1 MNQDDCVEKKV
12 VELLDQSL
20 KGINKRTA
28 ARLQYIRNNALE
40 HFESGNRMIPDGKA
54 AHTFAAIAWHKNT
67 AKLLFLVFFLL
78 LLTWA
83 GSMWHI
89 RHHGDDTGTAD
100 ANFLADDQDGDAHPD
115 DPLELWHHPARS
127 R

>member
-1 MNQDDCVEKKV
+1 MPRCFLPYLVLVCFGWQASRLAKRVMH
-12 VELLDQSL
+12 LL
-20 KGINKRTA
+20 
-28 ARLQYIRNNALE
+28 YE
-40 HFESGNRMIPDGKA
+40 
-54 AHTFAAIAWHKNT
+54 FA
-67 AKLLFLVFFLL
+67 FFLL

-89 RHHGDDTGTAD
+89 RHHGEDTGTAD